1 MSQAIASFPLD
12 FSPSSPM
19 PAPVRGGEEGRSA
32 GKEPRAL
39 TDLPSIDPT
48 GWQPRR
54 SRRLLV
60 PVLGL
65 HALMAWGL
73 VQMGVV
79 PMPLR
84 PAPVEVKLLRVVEP
98 KAPPPVARPSTAP
111 QFQQLTV
118 PPVEV
123 PNIQVAPTPVAAV
136 VTDTPP
142 PRPVAA
148 VIPAVPAPAGPGPAQ
163 AGPREVSASAVQYLQ
178 APPIAVP
185 AMSRRLGEKGT
196 VVLRVLVD
204 RDGLPRQI
212 SLAQSSGFARL
223 DEQALQAM
231 RVARFKPHTEQG
243 EPVEML
249 VLTPIQYELSR

>member
-12 FSPSSPM
+12 FPSTAQPARPLRERRPDLEASPLLG
-19 PAPVRGGEEGRSA
+19 PAA
-32 GKEPRAL
+32 
-39 TDLPSIDPT
+39 
-48 GWQPRR
+48 WQPAR
-54 SRRLLV
+54 SRRLLL

-65 HALMAWGL
+65 HVVMAWGL

-79 PMPLR
+79 PTPSR
-84 PAPVEVKLLRVVEP
+84 PAPVEVKLLPV
-98 KAPPPVARPSTAP
+98 APPKTTPPPAVRPSLAP
-111 QFQQLTV
+111 QFERLTV

-123 PNIQVAPTPVAAV
+123 PVIQVAPPPVSAV
-136 VTDTPP
+136 VAENPP
-142 PRPVAA
+142 PRPV
-148 VIPAVPAPAGPGPAQ
+148 VVSTPAPAPAGPGPAQ
-163 AGPREVSASAVQYLQ
+163 SGPREVAASAVQYLQ

-212 SLAQSSGFARL
+212 TLHQSSGFARL
-223 DEQALQAM
+223 DEQAQQAM
-231 RVARFKPHTEQG
+231 RSARFKPHTENG

-249 VLTPIQYELSR
+249 VLTPIQYELGR

>member
-1 MSQAIASFPLD
+1 MSQALASLPLD
-12 FSPSSPM
+12 FSPALLPPQRGAEAAR
-19 PAPVRGGEEGRSA
+19 PARSA
-32 GKEPRAL
+32 AL
-39 TDLPSIDPT
+39 QLDALPAAGHE

-54 SRRLLV
+54 SKRLLL

-65 HALMAWGL
+65 HVLMAWGL

-79 PMPLR
+79 PMPSR
-84 PAPVEVKLLRVVEP
+84 PAPVEVRLVTVEQRRT
-98 KAPPPVARPSTAP
+98 PPPSVTRQTLAP
-111 QFQQLTV
+111 QFPQLTV

-123 PNIQVAPTPVAAV
+123 PNIQLAPSPVTAV
-136 VTDTPP
+136 VAENPP
-142 PRPVAA
+142 PRPA
-148 VIPAVPAPAGPGPAQ
+148 VVSSPAPAPAGPAPMM
-163 AGPREVSASAVQYLQ
+163 AGPREVPASAVQYLQ

-196 VVLRVLVD
+196 VVLKVLVD

-212 SLAQSSGFARL
+212 SLHQSSGFARL

-231 RVARFKPHTEQG
+231 RAARFKPHTEHG
-243 EPVEML
+243 EPVEMV